1 MIRLGQNPVKMIQAN
16 LVLESSL
23 LCEGKI
29 DLESNLDR
37 YNYIVN
43 IESSPA
49 LLVTGTRGR
58 CERCKRTSAVGRGR
72 LDGWILEYIRNI
84 ICSLC
89 MYIMYA
95 VLNIIPQ
102 TYNISP
108 LDLVVLRV

>member
-49 LLVTGTRGR
+49 LVTVA
-58 CERCKRTSAVGRGR
+58 C
-72 LDGWILEYIRNI
+72 Y
-84 ICSLC
+84 
-89 MYIMYA
+89 
-95 VLNIIPQ
+95 
-102 TYNISP
+102 
-108 LDLVVLRV
+108 

>member
-1 MIRLGQNPVKMIQAN
+1 MIRLGQNPVKMIQAT

-49 LLVTGTRGR
+49 LVTVA
-58 CERCKRTSAVGRGR
+58 C
-72 LDGWILEYIRNI
+72 Y
-84 ICSLC
+84 
-89 MYIMYA
+89 
-95 VLNIIPQ
+95 
-102 TYNISP
+102 
-108 LDLVVLRV
+108 